1 MEWAARCDGRFCQP
15 SPRVAFTGARQGS
28 FAVFAAFGEIA
39 FSCSRSVDGGQF
51 HRRAAR
57 LSHRLWQLGTTTS
70 MSPTQ
75 QRVVVS
81 KPVFKM
87 KRTGQS
93 TLPRAIP
100 TPGRWSNIPTP
111 TSPHGLYAEPEPAQ
125 IVSDILPP
133 QPPSTPTPDA
143 MAAQPKPN
151 SASDS
156 TRKTKYATDEERRKA
171 TSLALK
177 RTFTVSLSP
186 C

>member
-1 MEWAARCDGRFCQP
+1 MADSASQAHASPSQEHVKVASQSLQP
-15 SPRVAFTGARQGS
+15 SERLPSVAAALSMAANSTGEPLALATVSGN
-28 FAVFAAFGEIA
+28 V
-39 FSCSRSVDGGQF
+39 
-51 HRRAAR
+51 
-57 LSHRLWQLGTTTS
+57 GTTTG
-70 MSPTQ
+70 MSPTR

-177 RTFTVSLSP
+177 RTFTVSLYP